1 MMRCRPQ
8 GYLLLV
14 LLLVLALCAGCGN
27 KGPVRP
33 QRQPLPAAPE
43 DLVLRQQG
51 TQMLLSWMMPQLNQ
65 DGTDLTDLAGFKVMR
80 MDYDPAEDCPD
91 CRDTSILLRQVELDY
106 LRDVQRMDGR
116 MFLADPDL
124 EEGRGYQYRIIPY
137 NRWGQDGTPVT
148 HKEVISAIPPAPES
162 VQAESS
168 DGVLTL
174 TWQAP
179 KTLPGDMELLGYNV
193 YRRRPGR
200 PFAIAPLNPT
210 PVTGTR
216 FEDRAFKSGSTYLY
230 AVRAVV
236 RQQQREVES
245 RLSKAVIATPWAGNQ
260 ASF

>member
-14 LLLVLALCAGCGN
+14 LLLVLGLCAGCGK
-27 KGPVRP
+27 KGPVLP

-80 MDYDPAEDCPD
+80 MDFDPAEDCPD

-106 LRDVQRMDGR
+106 LRDVQSTDGR
-116 MFLADPDL
+116 IFLADPDL

-148 HKEVISAIPPAPES
+148 QKQVLSIIPAAPET
-162 VQAESS
+162 VQAETS

-179 KTLPGDMELLGYNV
+179 QSLAADMELLGYNV

-200 PFAIAPLNPT
+200 PFAIAPLNPRPLT
-210 PVTGTR
+210 EAR
-216 FEDRAFKSGSTYLY
+216 FEDRNFISGSTYLY

-236 RQQQREVES
+236 RQQLREVES
-245 RLSKAVIATPWAGNQ
+245 RLSKAVIATPWAGKQ